1 MLPQSRLYNFENLCT
16 HIYFVVMT
24 VVMSRFSSMKL
35 KSFSPVLARTVNL
48 YPKRTPDL
56 LTRSDIKTLGWEER
70 PVRVAN
76 AITWLLKHAKEEGL
90 TPRKDGCVCVEELVN
105 ITFIPFSY

>member
-1 MLPQSRLYNFENLCT
+1 MYAYLFRCDDRGHVT
-16 HIYFVVMT
+16 
-24 VVMSRFSSMKL
+24 FSSMKL